1 MRANLAR
8 AFRDFNKSAST
19 RMRRVRMRGVAAT
32 LLLGSGCSTTIP
44 SSTSVEPAAAAERA
58 ACATAQDAAPDFL
71 ALHLYAAQ
79 EGRRPLAAAP
89 AEDVDAAHVA
99 ILHDR
104 GDLVVRRNPFDLD
117 GAGLR
122 LSPTPA
128 GGFDVEHLSL
138 PFASGGTPLG
148 IATGGSQALDLPF
161 VFPFFGARTSRVF
174 VNADGNLTLEQPDS
188 GPGERGLGRFLSGP
202 PRLAPFLASLD
213 PTRAGTITALITT
226 ERAVFSWNSVPG
238 GGQINRNTF
247 EIALYPSGI
256 VDLVYGSEMQTREA
270 VVGLSPGRT
279 TTFTAVDLSA
289 GPAGSGP
296 GALVERFSETEKADL
311 VSVSRR
317 FLATHPDVFEQLVVY
332 TTRPLNPLP
341 GSLAFEVN
349 TRNDVRGIGLPSA
362 LDESAA
368 WGSAGV
374 LASVAY
380 MDSIDQYLEVD
391 GFEILGHEV
400 GHRWL
405 ARLLFRD
412 PQGRT
417 STALLGRGLVHWSF
431 FFDTQASVME
441 GNQIADR
448 GGGRFETVDITRGYS
463 ALDQYA
469 MGLRAPEEVPPFFY
483 VEEPD
488 NFRPNRAFKFSS
500 TPEVGISFTGIRRD
514 VRIADVVA
522 ALGPR
527 VPDAARAPRLLR
539 QAFVLVA
546 DERAPATEPRRAA
559 LARIRARFGPY
570 YRQAAEGRGNTDST
584 LP

>member
-1 MRANLAR
+1 MGANLAR
-8 AFRDFNKSAST
+8 AFRDRNKSACS
-19 RMRRVRMRGVAAT
+19 RMADVRRLVAI
-32 LLLGSGCSTTIP
+32 LLLGGGCASPPAP
-44 SSTSVEPAAAAERA
+44 SPVALEPPATVERA
-58 ACATAQDAAPDFL
+58 ACATTEGSARDFL
-71 ALHLYAAQ
+71 ALHRYTRA
-79 EGRRPLAAAP
+79 EGGRVVARP
-89 AEDVDAAHVA
+89 AEDRDEAHVA

-104 GDLVVRRNPFDLD
+104 GDLVIHRNPFDLD

-122 LSPTPA
+122 FTPNGA
-128 GGFDVEHLSL
+128 GGYDAARLAL
-138 PFASGGTPLG
+138 PVATGGTPLG
-148 IATGGSQALDLPF
+148 IATGGFRGVDLPF
-161 VFPFFGARTSRVF
+161 VLPFFGTRTSRVF
-174 VNADGNLTLEQPDS
+174 VNADGNLTLDQPDT
-188 GPGERGLGRFLSGP
+188 GPGERGLGRFLAGP
-202 PRLAPFLASLD
+202 PRIAAFMASLD
-213 PTRAGTITALITT
+213 PGRAGTVTAEITT
-226 ERAVFSWNSVPG
+226 ERAVFSWNGVPG

-247 EIALYPSGI
+247 QIALHPGGAI
-256 VDLVYGSEMQTREA
+256 DMVYGSEMQTREA
-270 VVGLSPGRT
+270 VVGLSPGAA
-279 TTFTAVDLSA
+279 TTFTPADLSA
-289 GPAGSGP
+289 GPVGAP
-296 GALVERFSETEKADL
+296 AGALVERFSETEKVDL
-311 VSVSRR
+311 VSVSHR
-317 FLATHPDVFEQLVVY
+317 FLAAHPDVFEQLVVY

-349 TRNDVRGIGLPSA
+349 TRNSVRGIGIAPD

-380 MDSIDQYLEVD
+380 LDSIDQYLDVD

-412 PQGRT
+412 GQGRS

-431 FFDTQASVME
+431 FLDSRASVME
-441 GNQIADR
+441 GNQIEDR
-448 GGGRFETVDITRGYS
+448 GGGRFETVEITRGFS

-483 VEEPD
+483 VDEAD

-500 TPEVGISFTGIRRD
+500 TPEVGISFTGVRRD
-514 VRIADVVA
+514 VRIEDVVA

-527 VPDAARAPRLLR
+527 VPAAAAAPRLLR

-546 DERAPATEPRRAA
+546 DEVGPATEARRAA
-559 LARIRARFGPY
+559 LTRIRARFTPY
-570 YRQAAEGRGNTDST
+570 YRQATEERGAVDST